1 MSGMDA
7 ALAVSAAGFAAI
19 ALILALCV
27 GLYLWARR
35 RG

>member
-7 ALAVSAAGFAAI
+7 AFAASAAGFAAV
-19 ALILALCV
+19 ALIVGLCV
-27 GLYLWARR
+27 ALYLWARR